1 MKKSWTMMI
10 ATMLA
15 ALAVLAP
22 RPVTAQYAPFAPGF
36 QPNYALKVWISST
49 LETKTDAG
57 KELVALHE
65 RVKDFM
71 NKSKLGVPDDR
82 LQYFLPRWV
91 NNPPIVGWS
100 GMIQSVQPIKGGGYA
115 VTLRVQA
122 VEDSGGFDSLYL
134 HEHYTVIAGKVRYQG
149 FTLPPPG
156 TWRVKGG

>member
-1 MKKSWTMMI
+1 MRKSWTMI
-10 ATMLA
+10 TILVAMLVPA
-15 ALAVLAP
+15 ASAQDAP
-22 RPVTAQYAPFAPGF
+22 PAPGF
-36 QPNYALKVWISST
+36 QPNYALKVWVDWG

-122 VEDSGGFDSLYL
+122 KEQGGGFDSLYL
-134 HEHYTVIAGKVRYQG
+134 HEHYTIIAGKVRYQG